1 MHATKEWMDDEEEN
15 FGSER
20 DFGES
25 QTDKQKARR

>member
-1 MHATKEWMDDEEEN
+1 MDDEEEI

-25 QTDKQKARR
+25 RTDRQTDKQKANS